1 MATQLEEVDL
11 MEEGM
16 VLEVVMA
23 DMEADGVVVSDGDRM
38 ADSCVRQAGC
48 KQSKRTRNVGDLAG
62 RQFTSGRS

>member
-1 MATQLEEVDL
+1 
-11 MEEGM
+11 M

-23 DMEADGVVVSDGDRM
+23 DMEADGVVVSGGDRM